1 MGAGV
6 LNIVHAVVHTLS
18 PVHYFAFFIAF
29 FAWVF
34 VLIITYALRGNKIL
48 FIIFSLFAAFTFF
61 AGPFM
66 SYFFVESYVKRSQIV
81 DLDTK
86 QLTFVNKVVSKGN
99 LSNISNRTLKECRIL
114 TYALPK
120 QGNII
125 SRLKELKT
133 KAYYATVSLEKDLH
147 PGEKQPFYTTISGIE
162 DYALFDLFHFTFC
175 K

>member
-1 MGAGV
+1 MGPGV

-18 PVHYFAFFIAF
+18 PVHYFAFFISF

-34 VLIITYALRGNKIL
+34 LLIITYALRGNRIL
-48 FIIFSLFAAFTFF
+48 FMLLSLFATFTFF
-61 AGPFM
+61 AGPFI

-81 DLDTK
+81 DLETK
-86 QLTFVNKVVSKGN
+86 QLTFINKVAARGN

-114 TYALPK
+114 SYAIPA

-125 SRLKELKT
+125 KRFKEFRSKG
-133 KAYYATVSLEKDLH
+133 YYASVSLDQDLH
-147 PGEKQPFYTTISGIE
+147 PGEQATFYTTISGIE
-162 DYALFDLFHFTFC
+162 DYALFDIYHFTFC